1 MIEATEPLSTIET
14 HRLWEGILASV
25 NYDFTLYDGLN
36 RFYLASEKEDLQPA
50 LVFLADN
57 YTRATEIWTWGAI
70 EIENLQ
76 LKQRTET
83 LEPEIGRLRAS
94 PVTASI
100 DGGCDRLIAIKDE
113 DLWPS
118 RPT

>member
-50 LVFLADN
+50 LVFPADN
-57 YTRATEIWTWGAI
+57 
-70 EIENLQ
+70 
-76 LKQRTET
+76 
-83 LEPEIGRLRAS
+83 
-94 PVTASI
+94 
-100 DGGCDRLIAIKDE
+100 
-113 DLWPS
+113 
-118 RPT
+118 